1 MVKNLFKNGAGIL
14 FRKQTNILSAAF
26 VIALAYLVSKVVGL
40 IRLRL
45 MIGYYSID
53 EVGLFMASFRL
64 PNTVFDLIVLGA
76 LTLAFIPVF
85 TSYLNRDEKEAQ
97 KMASIVLNFSCL
109 SALGIG
115 ILLAI
120 FAEPVVRFITPGLT
134 SAQVQNVVP
143 LTRIMLLGQILPL
156 VVGNFFTGIIQSNKR
171 FLIPAL
177 APVVYNFGIIAGIVF
192 LSPMLGL
199 YGAVWGVVLGAVLF
213 MVIQIPLVIKLG
225 FAYSFSFNFRNTGTK
240 KVLALFVPRLF
251 GLSVNQIN
259 YTALLALSSL
269 FGARGITVFSL
280 AQILA
285 QTPVGMFAQ
294 TISQAALPTLAEEK
308 EKADKL
314 TAFKK
319 TFFDS
324 FYQIL
329 FLVLPVAAILIVL
342 RIPVVRLVYGAPQ
355 FDWLTTVDT
364 GRTLAF
370 MGVGLIAESLTILL
384 IRAFYALEDSKTPVF
399 VGALSSATGIILAT
413 YLIVFQHQ
421 PIWMMAAALAVG
433 DGLLVTI
440 LFVLLCRRLREISF
454 AQAVFPGVKMTIAA
468 IITGVSLYVPLK
480 LLDQL
485 VFDTT
490 RVLPLI
496 LLTGTTTMI
505 GLSVYL
511 FLTWVFNINELQ
523 AFLALL
529 ARIRNI
535 LFAAEREVSEV
546 VAETAPESNE
556 THS

>member
-1 MVKNLFKNGAGIL
+1 MVKNLFKNSAGIL

-85 TSYLNRDEKEAQ
+85 TSYLNRDGKEAQ
-97 KMASIVLNFSCL
+97 KMASIILNFSCL
-109 SALGIG
+109 SAFGIG
-115 ILLAI
+115 IILAI

-134 SAQVQNVVP
+134 SSQVQNVVP

-192 LSPMLGL
+192 LSPTLGL

-213 MVIQIPLVIKLG
+213 MVIQIPLIIKLG
-225 FAYSFSFNFRNTGTK
+225 FSYSFSFNFRNTGAK

-314 TAFKK
+314 AAFKK

-355 FDWLTTVDT
+355 FDWPTTVDT

-384 IRAFYALEDSKTPVF
+384 IRAFYALEDSKTPVL
-399 VGALSSATGIILAT
+399 VGALASASGIGLAT

-433 DGLLVTI
+433 DGLLVMI
-440 LFVLLCRRLREISF
+440 LFVLLCRRLGEISF
-454 AQAVFPGVKMTIAA
+454 AQAVFPGLKMTVAA
-468 IITGVSLYVPLK
+468 IITGISLYVPLK

-490 RVLPLI
+490 RVLPLM
-496 LLTGTTTMI
+496 LLTGTATMI

-511 FLTWVFNINELQ
+511 FLTWVFDINELQ

-529 ARIRNI
+529 ARVRNI